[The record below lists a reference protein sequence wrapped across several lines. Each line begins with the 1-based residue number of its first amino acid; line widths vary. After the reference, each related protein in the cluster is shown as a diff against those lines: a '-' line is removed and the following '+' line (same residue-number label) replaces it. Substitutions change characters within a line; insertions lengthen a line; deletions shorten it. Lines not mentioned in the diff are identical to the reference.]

1 MLSTMKLSIFERAL
15 AQGDA
20 YDQQLRSELSAK
32 DLFLEPRSRAQ
43 KARPVR
49 GGARAIDTL
58 DVHLKRADDPLERS
72 DERSDAVALAGPLR
86 RARRAR

>member
-1 MLSTMKLSIFERAL
+1 MRSTMKLSIFERAL

-32 DLFLEPRSRAQ
+32 ELF
-43 KARPVR
+43 
-49 GGARAIDTL
+49 L